1 MATADPTRPF
11 DSFLD
16 THMSTEDLGKSKFVN
31 MLLKPAGSAM
41 ESRLRH
47 LLQDPKRILH
57 GADLQPGQ
65 TVLEVGSGTGF
76 FTMAAAQMIGNQGR
90 LIAMDPLADY
100 VERLDEKLMA
110 AGLSNVQVFR
120 RDALNTRLDTACIDK
135 VLLFGVLPLIPLRHP
150 FTTLPLNRL
159 LPEMHRVLK
168 PDGTLAVW
176 MFPIAGL
183 VPLSIR
189 RSSLFTY
196 LHKRNSV
203 YSYRRYSSES

>member
-1 MATADPTRPF
+1 MT
-11 DSFLD
+11 
-16 THMSTEDLGKSKFVN
+16 MSTEDLGKSKFVN

-47 LLQDPKRILH
+47 LLQDPEKILR

-76 FTMAAAQMIGNQGR
+76 FSMAAARIIGDEGH
-90 LIAMDPLADY
+90 LIAMDPLAAY
-100 VERLDEKLMA
+100 VDRLNEKVEA
-110 AGLSNVQVFR
+110 AGLQNVRVVR
-120 RDALNTRLDTACIDK
+120 RDALQARLDAASIDK

-150 FTTLPLNRL
+150 LTALPLNRL

-168 PDGTLAVW
+168 PEGTLAVW

-189 RSSLFTY
+189 RSGLFAY
-196 LHKRNSV
+196 LHKRNGV
-203 YSYRRYSSES
+203 HNYRLCNAKS

>member
-1 MATADPTRPF
+1 
-11 DSFLD
+11 
-16 THMSTEDLGKSKFVN
+16 MSAEDLGKSKFVN

-47 LLQDPKRILH
+47 LLQDPEKILR

-76 FTMAAAQMIGNQGR
+76 FTLPAARMIGNHGR
-90 LIAMDPLADY
+90 LIAMDPLAAY
-100 VERLDEKLMA
+100 VERLNEKLIA
-110 AGLSNVQVFR
+110 AGLPNVRVFR
-120 RDALNTRLDTACIDK
+120 RDALRTQLDAACIDK

-150 FTTLPLNRL
+150 FTALPLNRL

-168 PDGTLAVW
+168 PEGTLAVW

-183 VPLSIR
+183 VPISIR
-189 RSSLFTY
+189 RSGLFTY
-196 LHKRNSV
+196 LHKRNGV
-203 YSYRRYSSES
+203 HNYRRRLAGS

>member
-1 MATADPTRPF
+1 
-11 DSFLD
+11 
-16 THMSTEDLGKSKFVN
+16 MSAEDLGKSKFVN

-47 LLQDPKRILH
+47 LLQDPERILR

-76 FTMAAAQMIGNQGR
+76 FTMPAARMIGDHGR
-90 LIAMDPLADY
+90 LIAMDPLAAY
-100 VERLDEKLMA
+100 VERLNEKLIA
-110 AGLSNVQVFR
+110 AGLQNVSVVR
-120 RDALNTRLDTACIDK
+120 RDALSTRLDAACIDK
-135 VLLFGVLPLIPLRHP
+135 VLLLGVLPLIPLRRP

-159 LPEMHRVLK
+159 LPEIHRVLK
-168 PDGTLAVW
+168 PEGILAVW

-189 RSSLFTY
+189 RSGLFTY
-196 LHKRNSV
+196 LHKRNGVHNYQRCSV
-203 YSYRRYSSES
+203 ES